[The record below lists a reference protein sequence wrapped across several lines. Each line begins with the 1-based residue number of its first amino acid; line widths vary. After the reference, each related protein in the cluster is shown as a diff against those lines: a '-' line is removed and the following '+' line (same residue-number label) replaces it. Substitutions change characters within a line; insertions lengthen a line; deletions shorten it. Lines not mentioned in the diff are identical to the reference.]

1 MCTLELC
8 NIVQDYVEKSKAGVK
23 PTAVLFDTQP
33 EKLKEAFYK
42 CFGER
47 ARFPYLCD
55 EQFGKKKKK
64 TESIDYEKLAERF
77 KKYCKKNCPC
87 KLKL

>member
-1 MCTLELC
+1 MLELC
-8 NIVQDYVEKSKAGVK
+8 NIVKKKSKPGVK

-47 ARFPYLCD
+47 ARFPYLYD
-55 EQFGKKKKK
+55 EQFGMKKKI
-64 TESIDYEKLAERF
+64 TESIDYEKLAEWF

>member
-8 NIVQDYVEKSKAGVK
+8 NIVQDYVEKSEAGVK

-33 EKLKEAFYK
+33 EKLKEAFHK
-42 CFGER
+42 CFGES
-47 ARFPYLCD
+47 ARFPYLYD
-55 EQFGKKKKK
+55 EQFGMKKKK
-64 TESIDYEKLAERF
+64 TECIDYEKLAERF

>member
-8 NIVQDYVEKSKAGVK
+8 NIVQDYVEKSKTGVK

-33 EKLKEAFYK
+33 EKLKEAFHK

-47 ARFPYLCD
+47 ARFLYLYD
-55 EQFGKKKKK
+55 EQFGMKKKKPK
-64 TESIDYEKLAERF
+64 ALIM
-77 KKYCKKNCPC
+77 KN
-87 KLKL
+87 